1 MRAKWISIT
10 FSLLFVLSACA
21 SDPYRNAG
29 SCNVP
34 GSYQEFDGEVAVCAG
49 LDSKHKFYF
58 EGPAFEDM
66 YLLGRAEIGILNFDT
81 EPAYTDK
88 AKSLGLT
95 PTYGFTL
102 PEISNDDLARFAN
115 GDVRWDGLIEANAKR
130 LMLKTENDIAFKYRR
145 DMLAEYRAGRVS
157 RAVAFE
163 AQEAQMKTVAKLD
176 DAQAMFDEKLAVL
189 RSEIKRIYEVQDT
202 LNVMMFVTA
211 SQNL

>member
-1 MRAKWISIT
+1 MRAKWILIT

-29 SCNVP
+29 SCDVP
-34 GSYQEFDGEVAVCAG
+34 GTYEKFDGEVTVCTG
-49 LDSKHKFYF
+49 LDSKYKFYY

-66 YLLGRAEIGILNFDT
+66 YLLGRAEIGALNFDT
-81 EPAYTDK
+81 EDAYINK

-95 PTYGFTL
+95 PLYGSTL
-102 PEISNDDLARFAN
+102 PEITNDDLARFAN

-130 LMLKTENDIAFKYRR
+130 LTLKAENDVAFEYRYS
-145 DMLAEYRAGRVS
+145 MLAEYRAGRVS

-176 DAQAMFDEKLAVL
+176 AAQAIFDEKLAVL
-189 RSEIKRIYEVQDT
+189 RSEIKRLYGVQDT
-202 LNVMMFVTA
+202 LDVMMFVIV
-211 SQNL
+211 SQSL